1 MITPKHKLPLSFYFG
16 QIFFKIMARKKK
28 SEVST
33 FLTIIQKEGGDEG
46 YGTIPPSMITQVLF
60 I

>member
-28 SEVST
+28 SEAST

-46 YGTIPPSMITQVLF
+46 YGTIPPSMIT
-60 I
+60 